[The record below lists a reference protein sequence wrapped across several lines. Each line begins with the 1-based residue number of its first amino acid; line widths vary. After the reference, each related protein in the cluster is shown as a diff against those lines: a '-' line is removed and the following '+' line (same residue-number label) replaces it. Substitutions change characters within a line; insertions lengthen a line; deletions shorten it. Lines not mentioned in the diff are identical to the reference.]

1 MQEKIILWLKV
12 NWPLKAT
19 KQKANGMD
27 DQIFLLPYLMT
38 VIPIFAFC
46 LILTITVE
54 LIVAKSLGV
63 KDNQALLIV
72 VAAQV
77 LTNPIAVF
85 ITSALVDVVANDVQ
99 YWACV
104 IIVELV
110 VIAVEGLIYKVKRVS
125 NTPWTLSI
133 LANLASVT
141 VGILVQTLI

>member
-1 MQEKIILWLKV
+1 
-12 NWPLKAT
+12 
-19 KQKANGMD
+19 MD
-27 DQIFLLPYLMT
+27 DQIFLLPYLIT
-38 VIPIFAFC
+38 IIPIFAFC

-85 ITSALVDVVANDVQ
+85 ITSALVNVVANDAQ

-104 IIVELV
+104 IAVELA
-110 VIAVEGLIYKVKRVS
+110 VIAVEGLIYKVKKVS
-125 NTPWTLSI
+125 DAPWGLSI
-133 LANLASVT
+133 
-141 VGILVQTLI
+141 

>member
-1 MQEKIILWLKV
+1 
-12 NWPLKAT
+12 
-19 KQKANGMD
+19 MD

-85 ITSALVDVVANDVQ
+85 ITSVLVDVVANDVQ
-99 YWACV
+99 YWGCV
-104 IIVELV
+104 IAVELV
-110 VIAVEGLIYKVKRVS
+110 VIAVEGLVYKVKRVS

-133 LANLASVT
+133 LSNLASVS

>member
-1 MQEKIILWLKV
+1 
-12 NWPLKAT
+12 
-19 KQKANGMD
+19 MD
-27 DQIFLLPYLMT
+27 DQLFLLPYLIT
-38 VIPIFAFC
+38 IIPIFTFC

-72 VAAQV
+72 VAAQAF
-77 LTNPIAVF
+77 TNPIAVF

-104 IIVELV
+104 IVVELA

-133 LANLASVT
+133 LSNLASVS

>member
-1 MQEKIILWLKV
+1 MSVWLKTILL
-12 NWPLKAT
+12 LKT
-19 KQKANGMD
+19 NKQKANDMD
-27 DQIFLLPYLMT
+27 DQIFLFPYLMT
-38 VIPIFAFC
+38 VIPIFTFC

-77 LTNPIAVF
+77 FTNPIAVF

-104 IIVELV
+104 IVVELV

-133 LANLASVT
+133 LSNLASVS

>member
-1 MQEKIILWLKV
+1 
-12 NWPLKAT
+12 
-19 KQKANGMD
+19 MD
-27 DQIFLLPYLMT
+27 DQIFLLPYLIT
-38 VIPIFAFC
+38 IIPIFAFC

-72 VAAQV
+72 AAQV

-104 IIVELV
+104 ITVELV

>member
-1 MQEKIILWLKV
+1 MSARLKTTLLMKANKQKV
-12 NWPLKAT
+12 NS
-19 KQKANGMD
+19 MD
-27 DQIFLLPYLMT
+27 DQIFLLPYLIT
-38 VIPIFAFC
+38 IIPIFAFC

-63 KDNQALLIV
+63 KDNHALLIV

-85 ITSALVDVVANDVQ
+85 ITSVLVNVVANDAQ

-104 IIVELV
+104 IVVELA

-125 NTPWTLSI
+125 DAPWTLSI
-133 LANLASVT
+133 LSNLASVS

>member
-1 MQEKIILWLKV
+1 
-12 NWPLKAT
+12 
-19 KQKANGMD
+19 MD
-27 DQIFLLPYLMT
+27 DQIFLLPYLVT
-38 VIPIFAFC
+38 VISIFAFC

-63 KDNQALLIV
+63 KDNHALLIV
-72 VAAQV
+72 VAAQG

-110 VIAVEGLIYKVKRVS
+110 VIAVEGLIYKLKGVS
-125 NTPWTLSI
+125 RAPWRLSI
-133 LANLASVT
+133 LANLASVS

>member
-1 MQEKIILWLKV
+1 MSLRLKMSV
-12 NWPLKAT
+12 LLKT
-19 KQKANGMD
+19 NKQKANGMD

-38 VIPIFAFC
+38 VIPIFTFC

-63 KDNQALLIV
+63 KGNQALLIV

-104 IIVELV
+104 IAVELV
-110 VIAVEGLIYKVKRVS
+110 VIAVEGLIYKIKRIS

-133 LANLASVT
+133 LSNLASVS
-141 VGILVQTLI
+141 VGILVQSLI

>member
-1 MQEKIILWLKV
+1 
-12 NWPLKAT
+12 
-19 KQKANGMD
+19 MD
-27 DQIFLLPYLMT
+27 DQIFLLPYLIT
-38 VIPIFAFC
+38 IIPIFTFC

-99 YWACV
+99 YWAYV
-104 IIVELV
+104 ITVELV

-125 NTPWTLSI
+125 DAPWTFSI
-133 LANLASVT
+133 LSNLASVS

>member
-1 MQEKIILWLKV
+1 
-12 NWPLKAT
+12 
-19 KQKANGMD
+19 MD
-27 DQIFLLPYLMT
+27 DQIFLLPYLIT

-63 KDNQALLIV
+63 KDNHALLIV

-85 ITSALVDVVANDVQ
+85 ITSVLVNVVANDAQ

-104 IIVELV
+104 IAVELA
-110 VIAVEGLIYKVKRVS
+110 VIVVEGLIYKLKGVS
-125 NTPWTLSI
+125 RAPWRLSI
-133 LANLASVT
+133 LANLASVS

>member
-1 MQEKIILWLKV
+1 
-12 NWPLKAT
+12 
-19 KQKANGMD
+19 MD
-27 DQIFLLPYLMT
+27 DQLFLLPYLIT
-38 VIPIFAFC
+38 IIPIFTFC

-72 VAAQV
+72 VAAQA

-104 IIVELV
+104 IAVELA
-110 VIAVEGLIYKVKRVS
+110 VIVVEGLIYKVKRVS
-125 NTPWTLSI
+125 NIPWTLSI
-133 LANLASVT
+133 LANLASVS

>member
-1 MQEKIILWLKV
+1 
-12 NWPLKAT
+12 
-19 KQKANGMD
+19 MD

-38 VIPIFAFC
+38 IIPIFAFC

-54 LIVAKSLGV
+54 LIVAKSFGV
-63 KDNQALLIV
+63 KDNNALLIV

-85 ITSALVDVVANDVQ
+85 ITSALVNVVANDAQ

-104 IIVELV
+104 IAVELA
-110 VIAVEGLIYKVKRVS
+110 VIAVEGLIYQLKKVS
-125 NTPWTLSI
+125 DAPWTLSI
-133 LANLASVT
+133 LSNLASVS

>member
-1 MQEKIILWLKV
+1 MKTILWLKAD
-12 NWPLKAT
+12 WPLKT
-19 KQKANGMD
+19 NKQKANGMD

-38 VIPIFAFC
+38 IIPIFAFC

-85 ITSALVDVVANDVQ
+85 ITSAVVDAVANDVQ

-104 IIVELV
+104 IAVELV

-133 LANLASVT
+133 VPNLASVS